1 MSTPSTQISVS
12 EYHSPKKG
20 AGAPSGEMADS
31 RAGAAGAGEP
41 GASVVESEEGMR
53 ACLKDSGT
61 NLKELPVEAGTI

>member
-1 MSTPSTQISVS
+1 
-12 EYHSPKKG
+12 
-20 AGAPSGEMADS
+20 MADS